1 MSFKI
6 TKTEL
11 YVPVVTLNTEDK
23 NKLNK
28 LLDTEFKRKV
38 YWNEYESKIEDVT
51 QDANNTVLQKFM
63 QKYMQK
69 FLV

>member
-63 QKYMQK
+63 QKCMQK